1 MRHLKTYLAVAL
13 ITLMANSL
21 IAQDKGHNRVGGIR
35 AGYNGAALV
44 MDGDLYP
51 LSEANPSFYVGFF
64 RDNKIIPLLHA
75 GTGLEYVQ
83 NGMRFNEE
91 NKRVLHYVS
100 VPLNL
105 KFKLGPVF
113 ALGGIAPSFK
123 VAEREFVAGDSS
135 KPDSDDTSNW
145 FDAPLFLG
153 AGVKLFFLTIEA
165 RYHWGITDVYQGY
178 HNQYLQIGAGLSF

>member
-1 MRHLKTYLAVAL
+1 MKQLRILFAVLFMAMLAAPL
-13 ITLMANSL
+13 T
-21 IAQDKGHNRVGGIR
+21 AQRDQHNRVGGIR

-51 LSEANPSFYVGFF
+51 LSQVHPSFYVGFF
-64 RDNKIIPLLHA
+64 RDNKIIPLLHV

-83 NGMRFNEE
+83 NGMDFNED

-100 VPLNL
+100 VPVNL
-105 KFKLGPVF
+105 KLKLGPIF
-113 ALGGIAPSFK
+113 ALGGIAPSIK
-123 VAEREFVAGDSS
+123 MAEREIVAGESM
-135 KPDSDDTSNW
+135 KPGSDDTSNW

-153 AGVKLFFLTIEA
+153 AGLKIWFVTLEA

-178 HNQYLQIGAGLSF
+178 HNHYLQIGAGISF